1 MLAAFVTGFAKE
13 ASSMIDERNKE
24 ISDRALSEMEAL
36 LKKKARADEAAM
48 ERRDELRKQAA
59 ELRARSGNR
68 LTESQIVGILESGY
82 GEIALEKLKSKS
94 VGTADMQRLFT
105 PTDPEDKR
113 LVEDYIK
120 TATTLT
126 GAAPKERLDEEGA
139 FGLRSRAGTRVR
151 EKAASIAGMPVEDLY
166 KAELPEIGVKP
177 TGTLDLSMFEDEAS
191 VKEME
196 DSLVKTIIDPEA
208 TKEDKS
214 AATQTLAKIRAAQ
227 DIGKKKE
234 GSEVK
239 ESDVRSNLRLLD
251 ATIKRSIAGPGD
263 LVVFTNPDTGE
274 QSLELSNDID
284 PKVRQQIESRR
295 REAFQAYANQY
306 YGQTGSIP
314 SSVRRVMSAFL
325 GPEQAAAPA
334 PAPAPAPATG
344 LITVTDPTGKVHRF
358 KTQKEADAFKKA
370 AGIK

>member
-1 MLAAFVTGFAKE
+1 
-13 ASSMIDERNKE
+13 
-24 ISDRALSEMEAL
+24 
-36 LKKKARADEAAM
+36 
-48 ERRDELRKQAA
+48 
-59 ELRARSGNR
+59 
-68 LTESQIVGILESGY
+68 
-82 GEIALEKLKSKS
+82 
-94 VGTADMQRLFT
+94 MQRLFT

-126 GAAPKERLDEEGA
+126 GDAPKERLDEEGA
-139 FGLRSRAGTRVR
+139 FGLRTRAGTRVR

-227 DIGKKKE
+227 KIGVKGEDSDVKA
-234 GSEVK
+234 SEVRADFK
-239 ESDVRSNLRLLD
+239 ILD
-251 ATIKRSIAGPGD
+251 NTIKRSIAGPGD
-263 LVVFTNPDTGE
+263 LVVYTDPVTGQ

-284 PKVRQQIESRR
+284 PKVREQIESRR
-295 REAFQAYANQY
+295 KEAFKAYANQY
-306 YGQTGSIP
+306 YGQTGSLP
-314 SSVRRVMSAFL
+314 LVVKRVMTAFL
-325 GPEQAAAPA
+325 GLEQAAAPA
-334 PAPAPAPATG
+334 PKARATVSSEG
-344 LITVTDPTGKVHRF
+344 GKFFVI
-358 KTQKEADAFKKA
+358 ADGKKIEFENRQQAIA
-370 AGIK
+370 AANELNK